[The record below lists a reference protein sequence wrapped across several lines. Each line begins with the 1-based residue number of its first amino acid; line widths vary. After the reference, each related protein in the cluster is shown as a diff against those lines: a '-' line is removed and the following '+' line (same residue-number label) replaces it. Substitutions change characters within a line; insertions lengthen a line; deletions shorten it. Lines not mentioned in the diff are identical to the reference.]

1 MKKTIICH
9 SFPSWDAPY
18 IKSTMELMKRLA
30 ATHRV
35 IIIDYHYTWKDLIT
49 NTYAPKKALLGLKN
63 RWRKLNTKFG
73 EVEIY
78 NTPPVIP
85 VNWINSQ
92 KLFKVIAGINA
103 WLLRGT
109 FKRIQKRISSGE
121 TVLVNAFNPVYG
133 LLTDSVWDV
142 SQKVYYC
149 YDEISGTDWSSKW
162 GGVFEEE
169 YMKKVDRVIT
179 TSSKLKS
186 VKGNINPDCHLVK
199 NGVDL
204 DIFQGPQL
212 IKSKNR
218 LIGYIGA
225 IDNRID
231 ADLVKSL
238 AQRLPEYQFRFIG
251 PLVSNDIVKSW
262 EGVSN
267 IECTSPIDQAMLPA
281 MINKMD
287 ACIIPFR
294 KNELTAA
301 IYPLKINEY
310 LAMGKPVISTNFSDL
325 SDFKSLI
332 SVSQDSESFA
342 QLLERELKGNT
353 RLRIQK
359 RVKFAKQNSWESRA
373 EEFACYL

>member
-35 IIIDYHYTWKDLIT
+35 IIIDYHYTWKDLFT
-49 NTYAPKKALLGLKN
+49 SKYAPIKALLGLEN

-92 KLFKVIAGINA
+92 KLFKVIAGVNA

-109 FKRIQKRISSGE
+109 FKRIQKRISSSD

-133 LLTDSVWDV
+133 LLTDKAWDV
-142 SQKVYYC
+142 SQKIYYC
-149 YDEISGTDWSSKW
+149 YDEISATDWSSKW
-162 GGVFEEE
+162 GAVFEEQ
-169 YMKKVDRVIT
+169 YLKKVDRVIT
-179 TSSKLKS
+179 TSSKLRAAKS
-186 VKGNINPDCHLVK
+186 DSNPDCHLVK

-204 DIFQGPQL
+204 DIFQYPQL
-212 IKSKNR
+212 VKSKNR
-218 LIGYIGA
+218 VIGYIGA
-225 IDNRID
+225 VDNRID
-231 ADLVKSL
+231 PQLVKSM
-238 AQRLPEYQFRFIG
+238 AERLPEYQFRFIG
-251 PLVSNDIVKSW
+251 PVTSSETVKNWNDLP
-262 EGVSN
+262 N
-267 IECTSPIDQAMLPA
+267 IECTGPTDQAMLPA

-287 ACIIPFR
+287 ACIIPFK
-294 KNELTAA
+294 KNDLTAA

-310 LAMGKPVISTNFSDL
+310 LAMGKPVVSTDFADL

-342 QLLERELKGNT
+342 QLLERELRGNT

-359 RVKFAKQNSWESRA
+359 RISFAKQNSWESRA
-373 EEFACYL
+373 KEFACYL